1 MTTGEDERGAFL
13 AALRTALMHLYD
25 PVVLRASPLVAL
37 FGLEAR
43 GDRASALQRQL
54 TEAIEACRPPGGP
67 QTVAG
72 NWRAYQVLRRR
83 CIEQASQ
90 ADVAADLG
98 LSVRQLQ
105 REEKLA
111 RELLADQ
118 LWRRHDLDILPARRA
133 ALAPQLPILMEGSD
147 DAAASTAQELAWIRE
162 SIPTEVIDVDAV
174 ARQTLDTA
182 ATLLQSLWVRVR
194 YTAEPLPLVAMQPVV
209 LSQGLLNALTAAAR
223 AGPGGS
229 LRVNVGYGC
238 AELRVTVTGR
248 AASDA
253 APLAHSEELAAA
265 RQLAE
270 VTGGSLALDAGGPG
284 EAFAIM
290 LRLPVAE
297 QAPVLIVDDNAD
309 AHLLYQRFLAGT
321 RFLAVGQR
329 DPVQAVALAE
339 QVRPCAVLLDVMMPG
354 QDGWSLLGRLR
365 EHPQTR
371 AIPVIVCTIL
381 PQEDLALSLGAAEFL
396 RKPISRATLL
406 AALER
411 CTVG

>member
-1 MTTGEDERGAFL
+1 
-13 AALRTALMHLYD
+13 
-25 PVVLRASPLVAL
+25 
-37 FGLEAR
+37 
-43 GDRASALQRQL
+43 LQRQL
-54 TEAIEACRPPGGP
+54 TEAIEACRPPGG
-67 QTVAG
+67 QQAVAG

-238 AELRVTVTGR
+238 AELRVTVTGC
-248 AASDA
+248 AANDA